1 MALWR
6 CDLRVSWRM
15 QVFSLLVHG
24 LLLLL
29 ILLAPW
35 PDGYAVLWLSLMTL
49 VVFGF
54 IRSQR
59 NIKARHGEIVLQD
72 KASIEWQQH
81 RWRIIRRPWMLKNGI
96 LLSLRRSDG
105 KRRQRL
111 WLASD
116 NMDKQ
121 EWRHLRQL
129 LLESNAWAGENPD
142 VH

>member
-1 MALWR
+1 MAQWQ

-15 QVFSLLVHG
+15 QLFSLVVHG
-24 LLLLL
+24 LLVLL

-35 PDGYAVLWLSLMTL
+35 PDSYTVLWLGLVTL

-59 NIKARHGEIVLQD
+59 NIKSRQGEISLLGDMLLRWQRR
-72 KASIEWQQH
+72 EWL
-81 RWRIIRRPWMLKNGI
+81 IIKRPWMLKHGI
-96 LLSLRRSDG
+96 LLSLKSTEG
-105 KRRQRL
+105 KGRQRL

-116 NMDKQ
+116 SMDEE

-129 LLESNAWAGENPD
+129 LLQ
-142 VH
+142 HKK

>member
-15 QVFSLLVHG
+15 QLFSLIAHG

-35 PDGYAVLWLSLMTL
+35 PEGYAVLWLSLVTL
-49 VVFGF
+49 VVFDF

-59 NIKARHGEIVLQD
+59 NIKSRQGELVLQD
-72 KASIEWQQH
+72 NERLEWQQQH
-81 RWRIIRRPWMLKNGI
+81 WQIVRRPWMLKNGI
-96 LLSLRRSDG
+96 LLSLRQSGG
-105 KRRQRL
+105 KKQQRL

-116 NMDKQ
+116 NMDKN

-129 LLESNAWAGENPD
+129 LLESKGWGEGRL
-142 VH
+142 

>member
-1 MALWR
+1 
-6 CDLRVSWRM
+6 M
-15 QVFSLLVHG
+15 QLFSLVAHG
-24 LLLLL
+24 LLVLL

-35 PDGYAVLWLSLMTL
+35 SDSYTVLWLGLVTL

-59 NIKARHGEIVLQD
+59 NIKSRQGEISLLG
-72 KASIEWQQH
+72 ATHLRWQQQE
-81 RWRIIRRPWMLKNGI
+81 WRIIKRPWMLKNGI
-96 LLSLRRSDG
+96 LLSLRAVDG

-116 NMDKQ
+116 SMGNE

-129 LLESNAWAGENPD
+129 LLQHKRW
-142 VH
+142 VR

>member
-1 MALWR
+1 MAQWQ

-15 QVFSLLVHG
+15 QLFSLVVHG
-24 LLLLL
+24 LLVLL

-35 PDGYAVLWLSLMTL
+35 PDSYTALWLGLVTL

-59 NIKARHGEIVLQD
+59 NIKVRQGEISLRG
-72 KASIEWQQH
+72 ATHLRWQQQD
-81 RWRIIRRPWMLKNGI
+81 WQIIKRPWILKNGI
-96 LLSLRRSDG
+96 LLSLKSMDG
-105 KRRQRL
+105 KERQRL

-116 NMDKQ
+116 SMGND

-129 LLESNAWAGENPD
+129 LLQRN
-142 VH
+142 

>member
-6 CDLRVSWRM
+6 CDLRVSWCM

-59 NIKARHGEIVLQD
+59 NIKARHGEIVLQ
-72 KASIEWQQH
+72 AEANI
-81 RWRIIRRPWMLKNGI
+81 
-96 LLSLRRSDG
+96 
-105 KRRQRL
+105 
-111 WLASD
+111 
-116 NMDKQ
+116 
-121 EWRHLRQL
+121 
-129 LLESNAWAGENPD
+129 
-142 VH
+142 

>member
-1 MALWR
+1 MAQWQ

-15 QVFSLLVHG
+15 QLLSLVVHG
-24 LLLLL
+24 LLVLL

-35 PDGYAVLWLSLMTL
+35 PDSYTALWLGLVTL

-59 NIKARHGEIVLQD
+59 NIKVRQGEISLRG
-72 KASIEWQQH
+72 ATHLRWQQQD
-81 RWRIIRRPWMLKNGI
+81 WQITKRPWVLKNGI
-96 LLSLRRSDG
+96 LLSLKSMDG
-105 KRRQRL
+105 KERQRL

-116 NMDKQ
+116 SMGND

-129 LLESNAWAGENPD
+129 LLQHRN
-142 VH
+142 

>member
-1 MALWR
+1 MAQWQ

-15 QVFSLLVHG
+15 QLFSLVAHG
-24 LLLLL
+24 LLVLL

-35 PDGYAVLWLSLMTL
+35 PDRYTALWLGLVTL

-59 NIKARHGEIVLQD
+59 NIKSRHGEILLHSATRLRWQ
-72 KASIEWQQH
+72 KQEWLVAK
-81 RWRIIRRPWMLKNGI
+81 RPWMLRNGV
-96 LLSLRRSDG
+96 LLTLKAIDG
-105 KRRQRL
+105 KGRKRL

-116 NMDKQ
+116 SMGDD

-129 LLESNAWAGENPD
+129 LLQHNSRAN
-142 VH
+142 

>member
-72 KASIEWQQH
+72 EASLEWQQH

-105 KRRQRL
+105 KRQQRL

-129 LLESNAWAGENPD
+129 LLESKEWASENSD
-142 VH
+142 VR

>member
-1 MALWR
+1 
-6 CDLRVSWRM
+6 M
-15 QVFSLLVHG
+15 QLISLLVHG

-35 PDGYAVLWLSLMTL
+35 PEGYAVLWLSLVTL

-59 NIKARHGEIVLQD
+59 HIKSRQGEIVLQD
-72 KASIEWQQH
+72 EACIQWQQQ
-81 RWRIIRRPWMLKNGI
+81 RWLIIRRPWMLKNGV
-96 LLSLRRSDG
+96 LLSLRHSEG
-105 KRRQRL
+105 KKQQRL

-116 NMDKQ
+116 SMDKN

-129 LLESNAWAGENPD
+129 LLQGKCWAGEGSTLD
-142 VH
+142 

>member
-6 CDLRVSWRM
+6 CNLRVSWRM

-24 LLLLL
+24 FLLLL

-35 PDGYAVLWLSLMTL
+35 PDGYAVLWLLLMTL
-49 VVFGF
+49 VIFGF

-59 NIKARHGEIVLQD
+59 NIKACHGEIVLQD
-72 KASIEWQQH
+72 EVGLEWQH
-81 RWRIIRRPWMLKNGI
+81 HSWHIIRRPWTLKNCI
-96 LLSLRRSDG
+96 LLSLRRSDS
-105 KRRQRL
+105 KRRQQL

-129 LLESNAWAGENPD
+129 LLGSKE
-142 VH
+142 